1 MTISL
6 NKKQKIVLAIIALAL
21 IGGGVFLVS
30 RKPKDTPEEIV
41 KLPPQAEPLTINEM
55 PVVRLTPKEGG
66 HKLTL
71 YLASQQE
78 LTDNKIEYEL
88 IYYLEDGLSKGA
100 IGEIKLENGKGEK
113 EILLGTCSRD
123 ICRYDE
129 GVTGGEVI
137 ISLAKNGQLHS
148 FETKFSF
155 LTSSSPYQTKGVT
168 ITTDNGP
175 LLILIGGGLPGP
187 IADNQK
193 ILVGPVVISSEIAS
207 ETVNIEPEEGIILA
221 WNKNVWEE
229 VKETQN
235 LSPGTYLI
243 VNQ

>member
-1 MTISL
+1 MTINL
-6 NKKQKIVLAIIALAL
+6 NKKQKILLVIIALAL
-21 IGGGVFLVS
+21 VGVGIFLVN
-30 RKPKDTPEEIV
+30 RKSKDAPEETG
-41 KLPPQAEPLTINEM
+41 KLPPQIQPLTIEEM
-55 PVVRLTPKEGG
+55 PVVRLTTKEGG

-78 LTDNKIEYEL
+78 PTDNKIEYEL

-100 IGEIKLENGKGEK
+100 MGEIQLENGEGEK
-113 EILLGTCSRD
+113 DILLGTCSRD

-137 ISLAKNGQLHS
+137 ISLTKNGQLHS

-155 LTSSSPYQTKGVT
+155 LTSSSPYQTKEVT
-168 ITTDNGP
+168 ITTDKGS
-175 LLILIGGGLPGP
+175 LLVLIGGGLPGP

-207 ETVNIEPEEGIILA
+207 ETVNLEPEEGTILA
-221 WNKNVWEE
+221 WNKNTWEE

-243 VNQ
+243 VSQ